1 MFNDRIV
8 SLLANI
14 LPGLTH
20 PGTDGRGSIQLPV
33 AAFRAADTLPPEVA
47 QQFADE
53 AGLPSAD
60 MPRLFAEAIV
70 YAIENGGDCEIVPR
84 AEMVALRSTAGTV
97 SGKGGPLRQVDVHC
111 HCGAKLFG
119 AQVHGADTDKPR
131 VSGPALITAL
141 RTLSPECALGHRPL

>member
-1 MFNDRIV
+1 MPNDRIV
-8 SLLANI
+8 DLLTHV

-70 YAIENGGDCEIVPR
+70 YAIEDGGDCEIVPR
-84 AEMVALRSTAGTV
+84 AEMAALRSAVG
-97 SGKGGPLRQVDVHC
+97 SGGAKAAALRQVDVHC

-131 VSGPALITAL
+131 VSGSALITAL
-141 RTLSPECALGHRPL
+141 RTLSPECALGHRPT